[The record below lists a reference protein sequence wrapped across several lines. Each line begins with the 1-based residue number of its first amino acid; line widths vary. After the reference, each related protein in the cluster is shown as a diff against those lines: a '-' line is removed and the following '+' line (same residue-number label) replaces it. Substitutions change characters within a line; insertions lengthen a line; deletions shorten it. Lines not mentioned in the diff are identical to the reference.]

1 MIKNLKEKLWNLGN
15 LIEELEDLEDELE
28 TLDCAIKENYD
39 KDDLEYLTR
48 EIEKCINNVY
58 LENPIINWIKEK
70 QGKETND

>member
-1 MIKNLKEKLWNLGN
+1 MNKNLKEKLWNLGN

>member
-15 LIEELEDLEDELE
+15 LIEELKELEDELE

-39 KDDLEYLTR
+39 KDDLDYHTR
-48 EIEKCINNVY
+48 AIEKCINNID

-70 QGKETND
+70 QDKEN